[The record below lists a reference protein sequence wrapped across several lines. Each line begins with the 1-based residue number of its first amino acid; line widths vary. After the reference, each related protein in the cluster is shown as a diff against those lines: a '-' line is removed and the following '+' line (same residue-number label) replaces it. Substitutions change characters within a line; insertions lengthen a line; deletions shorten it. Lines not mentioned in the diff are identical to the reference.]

1 MRRLLS
7 ALAAAALL
15 AACDP
20 TIKKFEVVPEKVPC
34 PAKVQLTWEGDADGG
49 RLVAD
54 QPVTPPLPDSVLK
67 TGSLTTK
74 VTQTTTFKF
83 FYPSAAEREKTVVVT
98 NGTCGGPAPMPM
110 PPCGDQTLTFT
121 GTCISSMSGPSY
133 ISLNVDASTA
143 PGALQN
149 LTTDA
154 DFPVHVLH
162 AGQDIALSAGGGPI
176 FPLPN
181 VPAAGDYTIMV
192 PGQAGQLVCA
202 KTGPTSGTT
211 EAPVVHLFVKPT
223 CPK

>member
-7 ALAAAALL
+7 ALAAVALL

-20 TIKKFEVVPEKVPC
+20 TIKKFEVLPEKVQC
-34 PAKVQLTWEGDADGG
+34 PANVKLAWEGDADGG
-49 RLVAD
+49 RLAAD

-67 TGSLTTK
+67 TGSLTAK
-74 VTQTTTFKF
+74 VTKTTTFKF
-83 FYPSAAEREKTVVVT
+83 FYPSAAEREKTVVVE
-98 NGTCGGPAPMPM
+98 NSTCGPTPMPM
-110 PPCGDQTLTFT
+110 PACGDRTLTFT
-121 GTCISSMSGPSY
+121 GTCFSSMSGPNY
-133 ISLNVDASTA
+133 ISLNVDVSVA

-154 DFPVHVLH
+154 DFPLHVLH
-162 AGQDIALSAGGGPI
+162 AGQEIALSAGGGPI
-176 FPLPN
+176 FPLPS
-181 VPAAGDYTIMV
+181 VPAAGDYTITV

-202 KTGPTSGTT
+202 SASPTSGST